1 MPSLYDRRR
10 TMSTAIEKVTTD
22 SELREVAE
30 LADKIWH
37 ECFVGM
43 ISYGQIDY
51 MVEKFQSYE
60 AMQSQIKEQG
70 YYYLAVRED
79 GELCGYIGLKP
90 ESGDRFFLSKLY
102 LRSDKRGRGIGAE
115 MLERVFAEGRAL
127 GKKRVY
133 LTVNKHN
140 DRAIAVYKKTGFE
153 IIDEVVTDIGN
164 GYVMDDY
171 IFEYVL

>member
-1 MPSLYDRRR
+1 
-10 TMSTAIEKVTTD
+10 MSITIEKVTTD
-22 SELREVAE
+22 SELREAAE

-37 ECFVGM
+37 ECFVGI
-43 ISYGQIDY
+43 ISLGQIDY
-51 MVEKFQSYE
+51 MVEKFQSYGT
-60 AMQSQIKEQG
+60 MLSQINEQG
-70 YYYLAVRED
+70 YYYLAVRD
-79 GELCGYIGLKP
+79 NGELCGYIAIKP
-90 ESGDRFFLSKLY
+90 ESGDRLFLSKLY

-115 MLERVFAEGRAL
+115 MLERVFEEGRAL
-127 GKKRVY
+127 GKERVY

-153 IIDEVVTDIGN
+153 IVDEAVTDIGN

>member
-1 MPSLYDRRR
+1 
-10 TMSTAIEKVTTD
+10 MSTAIEKVTSD

-37 ECFVGM
+37 ECFTDI
-43 ISYGQIDY
+43 ISLGQIDY
-51 MVEKFQSYE
+51 MVEKFQSYK
-60 AMQSQIKEQG
+60 AMKEQTG
-70 YYYLAVRED
+70 SHDYVYLAVREN
-79 GELCGYIGLKP
+79 GELCGYIAIKP
-90 ESGDRFFLSKLY
+90 EKDDRLFLSKLY
-102 LRSDKRGRGIGAE
+102 LRSDMRGKGIGSE
-115 MLERVFAEGRAL
+115 MLERVFGEARKY

-153 IIDEVVTDIGN
+153 IADETVTDIGN

-171 IFEYVL
+171 IFEYKL

>member
-1 MPSLYDRRR
+1 MDIV
-10 TMSTAIEKVTTD
+10 IEKADTD
-22 SELREVAE
+22 IELRSVAE

-37 ECFVGM
+37 ECFIGI
-43 ISYGQIDY
+43 ISLGQINY

-60 AMQSQIKEQG
+60 AMKEQTETQG
-70 YYYLAVRED
+70 YIYFAVREN
-79 GELCGYIGLKP
+79 GGLCGYTAIKP
-90 ESGDRFFLSKLY
+90 DSDDRLFLSKLY

-115 MLERVFAEGRAL
+115 MLGRVFDEARKL

-153 IIDEVVTDIGN
+153 IVDEVVTDIGN

-171 IFEYVL
+171 IFEYRL

>member
-1 MPSLYDRRR
+1 
-10 TMSTAIEKVTTD
+10 MSINIEKVTTD
-22 SELREVAE
+22 SELREIAE

-37 ECFVGM
+37 ECFVGI
-43 ISYGQIDY
+43 ISLGQIDY
-51 MVEKFQSYE
+51 MVERFQSYN
-60 AMQSQIKEQG
+60 AMQAQVSSQG
-70 YYYLAVRED
+70 YTYLAVCED
-79 GELCGYIGLKP
+79 GELCGYIAVKP
-90 ESGDRFFLSKLY
+90 EIDDRFFLSKLY

-115 MLERVFAEGRAL
+115 MLERVFEEGRAL

-153 IIDEVVTDIGN
+153 IADEVVTDIGN